1 MKYLILIASMVLF
14 CSCSTMRGY
23 KKNDKRIN
31 IPQKASVENKFI
43 RYADEKIDKQ
53 KQIFTPEGFTKWTL
67 FSGTFSFLLFQFLKW
82 KHVV

>member
-1 MKYLILIASMVLF
+1 MKYLILIISMALF
-14 CSCSTMRGY
+14 CSCSTIRGY
-23 KKNDKRIN
+23 KKSDKRVN
-31 IPQKASVENKFI
+31 VPQKASVENKFI

-53 KQIFTPEGFTKWTL
+53 KQILTPEGFTKWTL